1 MTSAAACRLL
11 AGRHRPR
18 ALTFRD
24 LPAEEQEAGSV
35 RPPRFCPLH
44 LWTFPGSWVWPLGI
58 GMDGGYN
65 PEVQTSDICCYIF
78 PTLLSQRSPSYDVK
92 P

>member
-11 AGRHRPR
+11 AGR
-18 ALTFRD
+18 LRD

-35 RPPRFCPLH
+35 RPARFCPLH
-44 LWTFPGSWVWPLGI
+44 LWTFPGSCVWPLGI
-58 GMDGGYN
+58 GMDGAYN

-78 PTLLSQRSPSYDVK
+78 PTLLSQGPLAMM
-92 P
+92 